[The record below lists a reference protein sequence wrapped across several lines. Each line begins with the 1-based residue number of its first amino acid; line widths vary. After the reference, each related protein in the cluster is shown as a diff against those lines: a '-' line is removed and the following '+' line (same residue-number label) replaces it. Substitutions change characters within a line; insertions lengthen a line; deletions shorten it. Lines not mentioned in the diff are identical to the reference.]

1 MSQLQEP
8 VSTTTNSAA
17 RSDRWAGWAV
27 FGAIMLTIAGSV
39 NVMQGLVALLD
50 EGYFLVPSGDD
61 LLLVDYSVWGVVSL
75 LWGSLAIAAGLGIFA
90 SKGWARWS
98 AVAIAGVSIL
108 LQIGFLSAYPIWSG
122 LIIAFDVLVIL
133 ALTAHWSDVRRGLS

>member
-8 VSTTTNSAA
+8 SSTTDASR

-27 FGAIMLTIAGSV
+27 FGAIMLVIAGSV

-61 LLLVDYSVWGVVSL
+61 LLLIDYTAWGVVSL
-75 LWGSLAIAAGLGIFA
+75 LWGALAFAAGLGVFA
-90 SKGWARWS
+90 EKGWARWA

-108 LQIGFLSAYPIWSG
+108 LQIGFLAAYPVWSG

-133 ALTAHWSDVRRGLS
+133 ALTAHWSDVRRGLG

>member
-8 VSTTTNSAA
+8 LSTTTSSV

-27 FGAIMLTIAGSV
+27 FGAIMLVIAGSV

-61 LLLVDYSVWGVVSL
+61 LLLVDYTAWGVVAL
-75 LWGSLAIAAGLGIFA
+75 AWGALAVAAGLGVFA
-90 SKGWARWS
+90 MKGWARWA
-98 AVAIAGVSIL
+98 AVAIASVNIL
-108 LQIGFLSAYPIWSG
+108 IQIGFLAAYPVWSG

-133 ALTAHWSDVRRGLS
+133 ALTAHWSDVRRGLG

>member
-8 VSTTTNSAA
+8 STTSSSE

-27 FGAIMLTIAGSV
+27 FGAIMLVIAGSV
-39 NVMQGLVALLD
+39 NIMQGLVALLD
-50 EGYFLVPSGDD
+50 EGYFLVPNGDD
-61 LLLVDYSVWGVVSL
+61 LLLVDYSAWGVISLVWGA
-75 LWGSLAIAAGLGIFA
+75 LAIAAGVGIFA
-90 SKGWARWS
+90 TKGWARWG

-108 LQIGFLSAYPIWSG
+108 IQIGFLSAFPVWSG

-133 ALTAHWSDVRRGLS
+133 ALTAHWSDVRRGLG

>member
-8 VSTTTNSAA
+8 LSTTDAA
-17 RSDRWAGWAV
+17 RRSDRWAGWAV
-27 FGAIMLTIAGSV
+27 FGAIMLVIAGSV

-61 LLLVDYSVWGVVSL
+61 LLLVDYSAWGVVSL
-75 LWGSLAIAAGLGIFA
+75 VWGSLAIAAGMGIFA
-90 SKGWARWS
+90 EKGWARWA

-108 LQIGFLSAYPIWSG
+108 LQIGFLAAYPVWSG

-133 ALTAHWSDVRRGLS
+133 ALTAHWSDVRRGLG

>member
-8 VSTTTNSAA
+8 LSNTASSA

-27 FGAIMLTIAGSV
+27 FGAIMLVIAGSV

-61 LLLVDYSVWGVVSL
+61 LLLIDYTAWGIVSL
-75 LWGSLAIAAGLGIFA
+75 AWGALAIAAGIGVFA

-98 AVAIAGVSIL
+98 AVGIAGVSIL
-108 LQIGFLSAYPIWSG
+108 IQIGFLSAYPIWSG

-133 ALTAHWSDVRRGLS
+133 ALTAHWTDVRRGLS

>member
-1 MSQLQEP
+1 MSQLHEP
-8 VSTTTNSAA
+8 LSTTNSSA

-27 FGAIMLTIAGSV
+27 FGAIMLVIAGSV

-61 LLLVDYSVWGVVSL
+61 LLLVDYGVWGVVSL
-75 LWGSLAIAAGLGIFA
+75 LWGSLAIAAGMGIFA
-90 SKGWARWS
+90 EKGWARWA

-108 LQIGFLSAYPIWSG
+108 LQIGFLAAYPVWSG

>member
-8 VSTTTNSAA
+8 LSTDSAA

-133 ALTAHWSDVRRGLS
+133 ALTAHWTDVRRGLS

>member
-1 MSQLQEP
+1 MSQLHEP
-8 VSTTTNSAA
+8 LSTTNSSA

-27 FGAIMLTIAGSV
+27 FGASMLVIAGSV

-61 LLLVDYSVWGVVSL
+61 LLLIDYTAWGVVSL
-75 LWGSLAIAAGLGIFA
+75 LWGALAIGAGLGVFA
-90 SKGWARWS
+90 SKGWARWT
-98 AVAIAGVSIL
+98 AVGIAGVSIL
-108 LQIGFLSAYPIWSG
+108 IQIGFLAAFPVWSG

-133 ALTAHWSDVRRGLS
+133 ALTAHWSDVRRGLG

>member
-8 VSTTTNSAA
+8 LSTGNSSA

-27 FGAIMLTIAGSV
+27 FGAIMLVIAGSV

-61 LLLVDYSVWGVVSL
+61 LLLVDYTVWGVVSL
-75 LWGSLAIAAGLGIFA
+75 LWGGLAIAAGLGIFA
-90 SKGWARWS
+90 EKGWARWA

-108 LQIGFLSAYPIWSG
+108 LQIGFLAAYPVWSG

-133 ALTAHWSDVRRGLS
+133 ALTAHWSDVRRGLG

>member
-8 VSTTTNSAA
+8 LSTTNSSS

-27 FGAIMLTIAGSV
+27 FGAIMLVIAGSV

-61 LLLVDYSVWGVVSL
+61 LLLVDYTVWGVVSL
-75 LWGSLAIAAGLGIFA
+75 LWGGLAIAAGLGIFA
-90 SKGWARWS
+90 EKGWARWA

-108 LQIGFLSAYPIWSG
+108 LQIGFLAAYPVWSG

-133 ALTAHWSDVRRGLS
+133 ALTAHWSDVRRGLA